1 MLHRVKDPSPEQR
14 HAAEI
19 LLGRPVSEEAA
30 VIIKS
35 LDPAGIIPS
44 RLSHDQ
50 RIEALK
56 SSVQR
61 LAGPAI
67 SGHEEEAAVNEAM
80 RSVRPNYRPT
90 D

>member
-30 VIIKS
+30 KS